1 MNREASVTSM
11 TTTKKIGAALLLGC
25 ALGAS
30 ELAMAV
36 GQADAA
42 APAASGV
49 AAPAAPA
56 GSDIAAPAPSARKR
70 VGGQRRPNAT
80 QGDANSQVQAL
91 QNQLKEVQAQMRE
104 LAEQNRAL
112 LEHQKSIDRQL
123 QQQQEQLAQQASAQS
138 QLNAQI
144 QQAGGRSQVAGAGAA
159 GQAAPSQ
166 VAGAAGRPGAA
177 QGTASGALPGAQG
190 QSQGATVGTQ
200 PAVAQTVPGGANSAL
215 PDSTS
220 ALPDASSGGVSL
232 GSFAQN
238 VKLWGY
244 GEVYYTDPLHD
255 RERAQAD
262 LARAVFGIGYT
273 FDSRTEFNSEYEVEH
288 AVSSASD
295 PGEFEVEQFY
305 IDHQIIDPVAVR
317 AGLFLMPFG
326 FINEHHEPT
335 NFYGV
340 QRNFV
345 ETLVIPSTWREGG
358 FNFHGDTQSGFGWN
372 VGLTTGFDLGK
383 WDFAPEFPQYTTA
396 LELINSDAGPLHAT
410 HQELALAN
418 AHDLSQYVALS
429 YFGVPGLTVGGAIF
443 TGKAAA
449 VPAPPN
455 APIAGSQRVT
465 LWEGHA
471 RWTPGK
477 FDLSALYA
485 HGSISNLA
493 ATNAANPGSPNP
505 IPSSFYG
512 YYFQAAYDLWQH
524 GSYRLAPFARWEVY
538 NLGASYEGVPGPM
551 IPEGEIPLTGAP
563 GDYGLWPRN
572 TDRVWTIGANFY
584 ITQHVVLKADYQHFL
599 INNDFTRFDLGL
611 GVAF

>member
-1 MNREASVTSM
+1 MNCEASLSSM
-11 TTTKKIGAALLLGC
+11 TTTRKFAAALLLGC

-30 ELAMAV
+30 DLALAGGQTEAV
-36 GQADAA
+36 PPAA
-42 APAASGV
+42 AEHSGAAT
-49 AAPAAPA
+49 
-56 GSDIAAPAPSARKR
+56 PSASASQAGARAHAAKD
-70 VGGQRRPNAT
+70 T
-80 QGDANSQVQAL
+80 QGLQVKAL
-91 QNQLKEVQAQMRE
+91 QKQLEEVQTQLHE

-112 LEHQKSIDRQL
+112 LEHQKTIDRQL
-123 QQQQEQLAQQASAQS
+123 QQQQEQLAQQAAAAA
-138 QLNAQI
+138 QLNAQL
-144 QQAGGRSQVAGAGAA
+144 QGGGGAG
-159 GQAAPSQ
+159 
-166 VAGAAGRPGAA
+166 
-177 QGTASGALPGAQG
+177 QGG
-190 QSQGATVGTQ
+190 
-200 PAVAQTVPGGANSAL
+200 
-215 PDSTS
+215 DSTS
-220 ALPDASSGGVSL
+220 VLPNVAPEGGTSL
-232 GSFAQN
+232 AAFAQG

-244 GEVYYTDPLHD
+244 GEIYYTDPLHD
-255 RERAQAD
+255 RDRAQAD

-273 FDSRTEFNSEYEVEH
+273 FDSRTEFNSEYEIEH
-288 AVSSASD
+288 AVSSAED

-326 FINEHHEPT
+326 MLNEHHEPT

-345 ETLVIPSTWREGG
+345 ETLIIPSTWREGG
-358 FNFHGDTQSGFGWN
+358 FNFHGATQSGFGWN
-372 VGLTTGFDLGK
+372 VGLTTGFDLSK

-418 AHDLSQYVALS
+418 AHDLSQYVSLS
-429 YFGVPGLTVGGAIF
+429 YFGFPGLTVGGAIF
-443 TGKAAA
+443 TGKAGA

-455 APIAGSQRVT
+455 APIPGSQRVT

-493 ATNAANPGSPNP
+493 ATNASNPGSPNP

-512 YYFQAAYDLWQH
+512 YFFQAAYDVWQH
-524 GSYRLAPFARWEVY
+524 GEYRLAPFTRWEVY
-538 NLGASYEGVPGPM
+538 NMGASYEGTPGPM
-551 IPEGEIPLTGAP
+551 IPEGDIPLTGAP
-563 GDYGLWPRN
+563 GDYGPWPRN
-572 TDRVWTIGANFY
+572 RDRVWTVGANFY
-584 ITQHVVLKADYQHFL
+584 ITPHVVLKTDYQHFL